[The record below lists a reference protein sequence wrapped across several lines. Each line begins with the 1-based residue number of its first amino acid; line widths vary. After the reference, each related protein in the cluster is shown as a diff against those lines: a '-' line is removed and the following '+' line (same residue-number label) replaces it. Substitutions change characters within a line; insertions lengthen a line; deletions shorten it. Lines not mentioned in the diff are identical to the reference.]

1 MHVLHL
7 IFIKQMTEIL
17 YTLILLS
24 ALVSAHLQSLL
35 DDEVLMFK
43 LVMRILTIDKNFYH
57 TFPRHHRF
65 LVSNKQII

>member
-43 LVMRILTIDKNFYH
+43 LVMRILTIDKNF
-57 TFPRHHRF
+57 
-65 LVSNKQII
+65 